1 MGAWM
6 DYFSAV
12 DDEAAAEQLDAGEVP
27 GAVCGNGIDPA
38 VMMANLEALLTGR
51 TYEEVRAQPRQCAL
65 VAQEGDCAV
74 VVTTLTDGVRDALAD
89 ADPAA
94 LRSAAVAWGRTEEF
108 DGDEAEDELTE
119 LVESFAELAREAR
132 AAGHRLY
139 CRVSM

>member
-12 DDEAAAEQLDAGEVP
+12 DDETAAEQLDVGEVP

-38 VMMANLEALLTGR
+38 VMIAHLEALLTGR
-51 TYEEVRAQPRQCAL
+51 DYEEVRAQSRQCAL

-74 VVTTLTDGVRDALAD
+74 IVTTLTDGVRDALAG
-89 ADPAA
+89 AEPWE
-94 LRSAAVAWGRTEEF
+94 LRSAAVAWGRTEGF
-108 DGDEAEDELTE
+108 DGDEAEDELTA
-119 LVESFAELAREAR
+119 LVESFAELARLAR
-132 AAGHRLY
+132 ASGQRLY

>member
-12 DDEAAAEQLDAGEVP
+12 DDETAAEALDAGEVP
-27 GAVCGNGIDPA
+27 GAVCGNGIDPS
-38 VMMANLEALLTGR
+38 VMVARLEALLTGR
-51 TYEEVRAQPRQCAL
+51 GYEEVRAQPRQCAL

-89 ADPAA
+89 AEPAA

-108 DGDEAEDELTE
+108 DGDESEDELAA
-119 LVESFAELAREAR
+119 LVESFAELAREALVS
-132 AAGHRLY
+132 GHRLY